1 MIFVVLVFVALVS
14 VIVVAPVAA
23 GVIAVRK
30 VRRRTRAQQRGLR
43 TEGRCI
49 RVETVRRSGGGY
61 GTSTRRYYLFEYAT
75 HDGRQVRFEDSAPN
89 TTMPG
94 DVLTV
99 SYLPEDPGG
108 ATVAPPG
115 DRTAQR
121 ELGCLLGFL
130 GVALAIALTV
140 AGVGVGVFS
149 LFAAGV

>member
-14 VIVVAPVAA
+14 VIVIAPVAA

-49 RVETVRRSGGGY
+49 RIETVRRSGGGY
-61 GTSTRRYYLFEYAT
+61 GTSMRRYYLFEYIT
-75 HDGRQVRFEDSAPN
+75 HDGRQVRFEDTAPN

-94 DVLTV
+94 DLFTV
-99 SYLPEDPGG
+99 SYLPEDPEG
-108 ATVAPPG
+108 ATIALPG
-115 DRTAQR
+115 DRTARR

-130 GVALAIALTV
+130 GFALIIALV
-140 AGVGVGVFS
+140 IAGVGVGVFS
-149 LFAAGV
+149 LFAVGV